1 MIKWQNGIF
10 GDSKAAAFDWAA
22 PLSNAAN
29 AAVAKKTTVPRDVL
43 LLEVR
48 RVPSA
53 GMYLDTIRQTRL
65 ALLPK

>member
-22 PLSNAAN
+22 ALSN